1 MEIQD
6 IKTHLSITDVLT
18 HYGLRSD
25 HNNRIKCPW
34 HDDKTPSLQI
44 YPSTNTWT
52 CFSSNCK
59 AGSGDAIDMIMKME
73 RCTKHEA
80 LIKATEMTGGASS
93 KPKEEEINQ
102 SAILLKY
109 YQGSGYGCVTPV
121 ATISAH
127 YVK

>member
-1 MEIQD
+1 MEITE
-6 IKTHLSITDVLT
+6 IKTLLTLEQVLHYYHLKPDKN
-18 HYGLRSD
+18 LRLC
-25 HNNRIKCPW
+25 CPW

-52 CFSSNCK
+52 CFSSKCK
-59 AGSGDAIDMIMKME
+59 AGSGDATDMIMKME

-93 KPKEEEINQ
+93 KPKEEEITRSAVTEPSR

-109 YQGSGYGCVTPV
+109 YQGSLSS
-121 ATISAH
+121 ISH
-127 YVK
+127 SV